1 MIWKLLC
8 LRCVDAVPDVLGG
21 WLPGRMQD
29 PAREDFY
36 FPLNDE
42 MDESQVRFMFNVF
55 KACQWGHIKHMCP
68 LTQRR

>member
-21 WLPGRMQD
+21 WLPGRMHD

-36 FPLNDE
+36 FPLDDE
-42 MDESQVRFMFNVF
+42 MDESQVRLMFNVF
-55 KACQWGHIKHMCP
+55 KV
-68 LTQRR
+68 